1 MIISVT
7 SSIILGVT
15 ILTGFLPNNQLENK
29 YLKEGNKAFI
39 NQDYDQAL
47 ETYSLGLEK
56 AEAKNNLTN
65 NIGLAEMKKE
75 DYINA
80 LEHLEKESGNYI
92 LRGNANY
99 YLGESQQNI
108 KEKIKFYELA
118 IDEYKQGI
126 INEPRD
132 LELKYNYEF
141 VLDKLEQSKEEADN
155 QEENQDQNEENQ
167 EEGQDQQSQDG
178 DEEESQDQ
186 QSQDNTGEEEAENQ
200 ENQEQQSQDEEP
212 EDEQGKQGDIGEE
225 AINPEDSGVQ
235 QILRLLE
242 RQESESLKNNQEVK
256 NTGGEDAY
264 DW

>member
-1 MIISVT
+1 MNKLMVVSVI

-29 YLKEGNKAFI
+29 YLKEGNKSFI
-39 NQDYDQAL
+39 NQDYDHAL
-47 ETYSLGLEK
+47 ETYYLGLEK
-56 AEAKNNLTN
+56 VEAKNNLTN
-65 NIGLAEMKKE
+65 NLGLTEMKKE
-75 DYINA
+75 DYVNA
-80 LEHLEKESGNYI
+80 LEHIDKESSNYI

-99 YLGESQQNI
+99 YLGESQQDI

-118 IDEYKQGI
+118 VDEYRQGI

-141 VLDKLEQSKEEADN
+141 VLDKLEQSKEQADN
-155 QEENQDQNEENQ
+155 QEENQDQQNQNEEGENKGNQ
-167 EEGQDQQSQDG
+167 EERQDQQSQDK
-178 DEEESQDQ
+178 E
-186 QSQDNTGEEEAENQ
+186 GEEEAENQ
-200 ENQEQQSQDEEP
+200 ENDQQQSQEEEP

-225 AINPEDSGVQ
+225 AIDPEDSGVQ

-256 NTGGEDAY
+256 NTGGEDSY